1 MYAEIDQN
9 SKDIMN
15 MEVGNLGPG
24 EELKITIS
32 YLQELTVELNTFY
45 QLHIPSTISPRYM
58 TDYAGR
64 RWVENAQTVQGE
76 YTWTFKI
83 TLLTSRKLAYY
94 ISHSHNLQLIS
105 ENPEKTETILC
116 LAKEEKPNVDLSL
129 LFTVEDFHLPNYVL
143 GRTDISS
150 TAMLSFI
157 PKFCELSLDD
167 AMKAS
172 MIKK

>member
-9 SKDIMN
+9 SKDIMK
-15 MEVGNLGPG
+15 MEIGNLGPG
-24 EELKITIS
+24 EELKVSIS
-32 YLQELTVELNTFY
+32 YLQELNVEQNTFY

-58 TDYAGR
+58 NDINGR
-64 RWVENAQTVQGE
+64 RWTENVQSVQGM

-83 TLLTSRKLAYY
+83 TLLTSKKLAYY
-94 ISHSHNLQLIS
+94 VSHSHNLQLIS
-105 ENPEKTETILC
+105 ENAEKTETILC

-129 LFTVEDFHLPNYVL
+129 LFTVEDFHLPSYVL
-143 GRTDISS
+143 GRTDVSC

-172 MIKK
+172 LLKW